1 MARPKPQIPI
11 IDHKIRLP
19 ETLKADLDA
28 AAREHG
34 KSMNAEMVDRLTAS
48 FSGESNVR
56 ARFGADP
63 IYALL
68 RGVSVV
74 MQRSGGMA
82 AFLATKNAAATARWW
97 ENPYAYKQATAAA
110 LRLIEAL
117 APEGDSSPPVS
128 DAPAQDPTQATF
140 DALVRDAGVMTTNGL
155 LFALR
160 GAAEGR
166 DGLGDLEALAYELN
180 KDLGA
185 LGARVRK

>member
-34 KSMNAEMVDRLTAS
+34 KSTNAEMVDRLTGS
-48 FSGESNVR
+48 FSDANKVR
-56 ARFGADP
+56 AQFGANP

-68 RGVSVV
+68 RGVATV
-74 MQRSGGMA
+74 MQKTGTVA
-82 AFLATKNAAATARWW
+82 AFLTTRDVEASARWW
-97 ENPYAYKQATAAA
+97 EDPYAYRQAANAA

-117 APEGDSSPPVS
+117 APEGDSPAPIS
-128 DAPAQDPTQATF
+128 DAAAQDPTQATF
-140 DALVRDAGVMTTNGL
+140 DTLVRDVGNMTTNGL
-155 LFALR
+155 LFALK

-166 DGLGDLEALAYELN
+166 DGLGDWEALAYELN